1 MDGFPGPEPA
11 LARVT
16 SLKKGRK
23 TKMAAQLPRS
33 AAPSPRPSRRV
44 KPEVAAK
51 WAAQRRE
58 SEIENLYQT
67 PVEKLSPDDLA
78 RMKAAFFRG

>member
-1 MDGFPGPEPA
+1 M
-11 LARVT
+11 AR
-16 SLKKGRK
+16 SLHWLRANPRRGRLK
-23 TKMAAQLPRS
+23 KMAAQSPRS
-33 AAPSPRPSRRV
+33 VSTSPRPTRRL

-51 WAAQRRE
+51 WAAQRKAT
-58 SEIENLYQT
+58 EIESLYQT